1 MGLFTKEKSLIKACR
16 RELRAVAKREAA
28 IARAAGKTD
37 AAWKAA
43 LAEMVPEKVHAGLR
57 AAFTRA
63 FALLI
68 EKVTPLLDK
77 TLDRTALSDEYRI
90 GDYAVHLKASRKA
103 LRRMRRDA
111 GRAALAGSAVTALE
125 GIGLGALGIGMPDI
139 ALFLGILMRSTLSTA
154 ARWGFNGTSPGEQL
168 LILRMMEAS
177 LSRDA
182 DFIAADAAVD
192 ALLTAP
198 CDPSPEEMQAQIGR
212 TAEVFAVDMLAAKFI
227 QGLPLIGIAG
237 GLSDPVCYNK
247 VMRYV
252 RLKYYKR
259 YLLRL
264 AAEQK

>member
-1 MGLFTKEKSLIKACR
+1 MRLFEKEKNLNKACR

-28 IARAAGKTD
+28 IARAAEKSD
-37 AAWKAA
+37 APWKAV
-43 LAEMVPEKVHAGLR
+43 LAEAVPEKVHTGLR

-63 FALLI
+63 FTLLF
-68 EKVTPLLDK
+68 EKGTPLLDK
-77 TLDRTALSDEYRI
+77 TLDHTALSDEYRI

-111 GRAALAGSAVTALE
+111 DRSALAGSAVTTLE

-139 ALFLGILMRSTLSTA
+139 ALFLSILMRSALSAA
-154 ARWGFNGTSPGEQL
+154 ARWGFDGSSPGEQL

-177 LSRDA
+177 LSREA
-182 DFIAADAAVD
+182 DFAAANAAVN

-198 CDPSPEEMQAQIGR
+198 ADPSPDEIRAQIGR
-212 TAEVFAVDMLAAKFI
+212 TAEVFAMDMLALKFI
-227 QGLPLIGIAG
+227 QGLPLVGIVG
-237 GLSDPVCYNK
+237 GLSNPVYYNK
-247 VMRYV
+247 IMRYI